1 MNLSSTNLGSASLH
15 NADLR
20 NSTVANAITAARL
33 ASASDVT
40 GVNLSGNNLSGF
52 ALGGL
57 NLSAANL
64 SAANLTSANLTATNL
79 SGTSLNG
86 ATVASADFS
95 AANLHNADLR
105 NANVATAINNAQL
118 LSASDITGINLSG
131 NILANFVLSGRNL
144 SGANLS
150 FTNLTSANLSSA
162 NLSGVNLSSA
172 DLFNTNLS
180 STDLTSATLGTAKLR
195 YADFTGANLSGTA
208 LGDGT
213 RFDGFI
219 YEGRLD
225 IGAGTTTLNS
235 LAFANL
241 GTLTTIAGGTLTAPN
256 GVSLGVGRI
265 IAGSGVVAGKV
276 AGTTGSTI
284 AASGNLAL
292 GNAASPA
299 GFTTDG
305 EIYTGTNVVT
315 LNDSNQAVLGSLTQL
330 GSGGVSGTLNATHGV
345 YVDFGRNLVGQGTD
359 LAAALFNSKAGVDI
373 VHVPFKG
380 TAEGLAPFINGSVQG
395 TGSGLLFTGYVKGQ
409 GTFSGSVTF
418 GGTYSPGLSPASV
431 SVDDM
436 NLLGTSTLV
445 MELGGLTAG
454 SQHDQINAS
463 GTVTLDGILDLDLI
477 NGFTPVL
484 GNSFDLFNGTLVGDF
499 DTVMLPALGGA
510 LAWDTT
516 QLTQNGT
523 VSVVPEPSTLA
534 LVGFG
539 LVALALRRKRQ

>member
-1 MNLSSTNLGSASLH
+1 MSSTNLGSASLH

-345 YVDFGRNLVGQGTD
+345 YVDFGRNLVGQGTVNGNNA
-359 LAAALFNSKAGVDI
+359 LADATI
-373 VHVPFKG
+373 
-380 TAEGLAPFINGSVQG
+380 INGSVQG